1 MDPVNRRHVW
11 SFIEN
16 FKRGRVI
23 ILTTHSMEEADVLG
37 DRISIMAHGRL
48 RALGN
53 SIRLKSKFGGGY
65 RVSLVTR
72 TEDSAK
78 LKQLMENIISEAT
91 LEDDSAGSLLYELPN
106 SALPKLPT
114 LIKWLE
120 ENDERSVVESDKKL
134 IKAWGISQKTLEE
147 AFLRL

>member
-11 SFIEN
+11 SFIEK

-37 DRISIMAHGRL
+37 DRICVMAHGKL
-48 RALGN
+48 RAIGN

-72 TEDSAK
+72 TEDSPR
-78 LKQLMENIISEAT
+78 LKQLMENKMPRSEEHT
-91 LEDDSAGSLLYELPN
+91 SELQSPMY
-106 SALPKLPT
+106 
-114 LIKWLE
+114 
-120 ENDERSVVESDKKL
+120 
-134 IKAWGISQKTLEE
+134 
-147 AFLRL
+147 